1 MMNTLIGLKRKFA
14 PVKAWFDGFSIGKP
28 SVYPLILVGDAGA
41 GKSTIALA
49 YANQMGF
56 DPIISTAENERHTD
70 ALKRLFGDARMPTF
84 FGQKRCLIVEDL
96 KSFGKREW
104 SQFDEPLNSKAFP
117 LIIITTNEAEIP
129 WRIRKQGLVHRVQS
143 PTAGDLNEY
152 LIRVRDERSMT
163 TSDEHLRWI
172 ASTSSTWRQS
182 LHLLLTTPDGWR
194 HDTEANPPTRFG
206 HSEVEDILLNKHKSN
221 DFSVHPLAV
230 IQAADFNGA
239 NADHVIQA
247 MLLHSKA
254 WLVDGLS
261 EVSRAYISTLR
272 ATTTDKPPFKRREIR
287 GASRIL

>member
-1 MMNTLIGLKRKFA
+1 MLIGLKRKFA
-14 PVKAWFDGFSIGKP
+14 PVKAWFDGFTVGKP

-49 YANQMGF
+49 YAKQMGF
-56 DPIISTAENERHTD
+56 DPIISTAETERHTD

-84 FGQKRCLIVEDL
+84 FGQRRCVIIEDL

-104 SQFDEPLNSKAFP
+104 TQFDEPIGNKAFP
-117 LIIITTNEAEIP
+117 LILITTNEAEIP
-129 WRIRKQGLVHRVQS
+129 WRVRKQGMVHRVES
-143 PTAGDLNEY
+143 PTEGDLTEY
-152 LIRVRDERSMT
+152 LNREREQRGMN

-172 ASTSSTWRQS
+172 ASVSSTWRQS

-206 HSEVEDILLNKHKSN
+206 HGEVQDILLNNHSSI
-221 DFSVHPLAV
+221 DFSSHPLAV

-239 NADHVIQA
+239 NPDHVIQA

-254 WLVDGLS
+254 WVVEGLS
-261 EVSRAYISTLR
+261 EVSRAYCSTLR
-272 ATTTDKPPFKRREIR
+272 SPTADKPPFKRREIR
-287 GASRIL
+287 GASRIH